1 MLLIAGVGAPNVP
14 RGPFVRANGASQQV
28 APSGDFGSL
37 GGSPGAWLGM
47 CIKRG
52 FFSQGLQ
59 GFCCLKALRFAAFW
73 VSGSGSAAL
82 PWPHICSASIS
93 KSVIPQ
99 NEVSGVSKRFPWAL
113 PFRVFIYFGPGQYV
127 LPSPQRLVFLQEA
140 LVKII
145 SCV

>member
-1 MLLIAGVGAPNVP
+1 MCHVGPLSLLMGLLHRQRPLGDAGN
-14 RGPFVRANGASQQV
+14 S
-28 APSGDFGSL
+28 

-59 GFCCLKALRFAAFW
+59 EFCCLKALRFAAFW
-73 VSGSGSAAL
+73 VSGSRSAAL
-82 PWPHICSASIS
+82 LRPHVCSASVS
-93 KSVIPQ
+93 KTVILR
-99 NEVSGVSKRFPWAL
+99 NEISGVSKRFPWAL
-113 PFRVFIYFGPGQYV
+113 PFRVFIYLVPGQYV
-127 LPSPQRLVFLQEA
+127 LPSPRRPVFLQEA